1 MKSWG
6 DARRLYRGALQIKEI
21 QERELRNISFRDAD
35 LIRQSDEIAAQRD
48 AILALIASSK
58 PSQLE
63 SDITGLRGG
72 MRVTGLLRQQVR
84 DLDVKLATLAES
96 REQLET
102 DRELTENERRRW
114 WRKET
119 KYTRLAKTLRSDA
132 RKRQAYVECSELEE
146 HQSWRR

>member
-6 DARRLYRGALQIKEI
+6 DARRLCRAALQIKEI
-21 QERELRNISFRDAD
+21 QERELRHISFRDAD
-35 LIRQSDEIAAQRD
+35 LVRQFDEIEAQRD

-63 SDITGLRGG
+63 SDINGLRGG

-114 WRKET
+114 RRKET
-119 KYTRLAKTLRSDA
+119 KYTRLAKTLRDDA
-132 RKRQAYVECSELEE
+132 RKRQAHVEYSELEE